1 MKDLRVGKTKTGLG
15 LFAARAFKRGER
27 VIEYVGEIISTDDA
41 NTRGGK
47 YLFEINSKI
56 TIDGKAR
63 SNVARYINHGCKPNC
78 EARTSKNRVFIHAAR
93 AITPG
98 EELTYDYGTEY
109 VDEFIKPIGCRCNS
123 CMNTTPIRK

>member
-1 MKDLRVGKTKTGLG
+1 MGKTKTGLG
-15 LFAARAFKRGER
+15 LFAARPFKRGER
-27 VIEYVGEIISTDDA
+27 VIEYVGEIISTDEA
-41 NTRGGK
+41 NVRGGK

-63 SNVARYINHGCKPNC
+63 SNIARYINHGCKPNC

-109 VDEFIKPIGCRCNS
+109 VDEFIKPLGCKCLS
-123 CMNTTPIRK
+123 CDTKKVLTK